1 MNRFRKRDE
10 AVSPVIATILM
21 VAITVVLAGV
31 LVVYLQT
38 LPQGGGSV
46 ETQLGVRVE
55 KAPNGIDWI
64 VSITT
69 GSQKVGEIRVQIV
82 NPATGAKTVNVALN
96 VAPADVHFTFNN
108 NDVASEGVGNA
119 KINAGDSIMLKGAIP
134 VPPAAANIQ
143 MGYTFS
149 LLKGENTI
157 AGPKELP

>member
-46 ETQLGVRVE
+46 ETQLGIRVE

-69 GSQKVGEIRVQIV
+69 GSQKVTSIRVQIV

-96 VAPADVHFTFNN
+96 VAPADAHFTFNN
-108 NDVASEGVGNA
+108 NDLANEGANP

-134 VPPAAANIQ
+134 VPPAAADIQ

-157 AGPKELP
+157 AGPKELQ